1 MYLRNLSRTG
11 IISRINKKIKIIK
24 ASPRGGAFMLVLF
37 MSVIFGFKIILWE
50 NMFFMSEPWQNTPT
64 PLLFCGNFG
73 IIII

>member
-50 NMFFMSEPWQNTPT
+50 NMFFMREPWQNTLT